1 MDPDEDTVSTS
12 LRAYYDLLREYRGF
26 TIVWIG
32 EIIDNVG
39 NWLNYVATLSLVEQ
53 LAGGRGLLISALLI
67 VRFLP
72 TFLLF
77 PIAGVVADR
86 IDRPKVL
93 LVSCVVNVFI
103 VLGLALIRRPE
114 DIWAM
119 YVLLF
124 LQFTSSTF
132 YDPARRALEPK
143 LVPKKQLHLATTLD
157 TFAWS
162 VTVAVGSSLG
172 GAVVSKLGTTM
183 CFVLDSCTFLCAAL
197 CVLLL
202 QVILKKDG
210 YVNNDAEAAEE
221 AEQLLAP
228 LDSPTHRHTIPELAI
243 ASQLLAPN
251 SIDAEMQSVS
261 LHSPH
266 HTAATTPSQ
275 HHSGAQTG
283 GMDENSDPNQAAA
296 LHSHSS
302 QHLELQPLG
311 KKRTNLPD
319 EQEDSEAGSRLLQ
332 RSESADSTEDRL
344 AVSKGA
350 SSSTTGC
357 FSVVQECF
365 TEGMVSLKEA
375 AVYISK
381 RENRHV
387 GVLCFIKFSGALAWG
402 AADILQ
408 VKYSEMPSMQTLGD
422 GPQTLGFVFAAV
434 GVGCFFGP
442 IFFNYFTPPRKPQ
455 LLRSTAAS
463 FYCFVVGYLLLVFA
477 ADIKLLLVS
486 TVVRSAGS
494 AVLWIYSTLMLQYI
508 VPNQLLGRVMA
519 LEMALF
525 TVRLTV
531 SQYWSRGIFKR
542 ATKQHWLPA

>member
-1 MDPDEDTVSTS
+1 MDPDEDTASTS

-26 TIVWIG
+26 TVVWIG

-103 VLGLALIRRPE
+103 VLGLALIRRPD

-197 CVLLL
+197 CVLIL
-202 QVILKKDG
+202 QVILRKDG
-210 YVNNDAEAAEE
+210 YVNNDAEVAEE

-228 LDSPTHRHTIPELAI
+228 LDSPVHSHTIPELAI
-243 ASQLLAPN
+243 
-251 SIDAEMQSVS
+251 
-261 LHSPH
+261 
-266 HTAATTPSQ
+266 
-275 HHSGAQTG
+275 
-283 GMDENSDPNQAAA
+283 
-296 LHSHSS
+296 
-302 QHLELQPLG
+302 
-311 KKRTNLPD
+311 
-319 EQEDSEAGSRLLQ
+319 
-332 RSESADSTEDRL
+332 
-344 AVSKGA
+344 
-350 SSSTTGC
+350 
-357 FSVVQECF
+357 
-365 TEGMVSLKEA
+365 
-375 AVYISK
+375 
-381 RENRHV
+381 
-387 GVLCFIKFSGALAWG
+387 
-402 AADILQ
+402 
-408 VKYSEMPSMQTLGD
+408 
-422 GPQTLGFVFAAV
+422 
-434 GVGCFFGP
+434 
-442 IFFNYFTPPRKPQ
+442 
-455 LLRSTAAS
+455 
-463 FYCFVVGYLLLVFA
+463 
-477 ADIKLLLVS
+477 
-486 TVVRSAGS
+486 
-494 AVLWIYSTLMLQYI
+494 
-508 VPNQLLGRVMA
+508 
-519 LEMALF
+519 
-525 TVRLTV
+525 V
-531 SQYWSRGIFKR
+531 SQVLSYLSTF
-542 ATKQHWLPA
+542 WLLI